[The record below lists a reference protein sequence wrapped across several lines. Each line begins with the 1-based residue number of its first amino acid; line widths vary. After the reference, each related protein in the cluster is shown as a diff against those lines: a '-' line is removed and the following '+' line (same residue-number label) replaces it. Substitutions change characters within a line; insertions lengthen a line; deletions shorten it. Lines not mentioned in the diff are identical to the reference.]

1 MQPVRQPIKAPTLE
15 PEATSDIEQ
24 MSEEEFDLEPEATV
38 EQSPSLTRT
47 ILNAISEEVESELED
62 STPVSDETP
71 DFSEIVKT
79 SRGPPGG
86 GRLIRDA
93 TPAKPASGPPT
104 RGPPGLAKTQV
115 EEAKKDTLTP
125 IQRPVLQPAV
135 RSVLTPV
142 RAPVNQESP
151 DDERTVLK
159 PVTRAVLKPI
169 STPIS
174 DEEE

>member
-1 MQPVRQPIKAPTLE
+1 M
-15 PEATSDIEQ
+15 
-24 MSEEEFDLEPEATV
+24 EPEATV

-47 ILNAISEEVESELED
+47 ILNAISEEVESEAED
-62 STPVSDETP
+62 STPVSDKTP

-93 TPAKPASGPPT
+93 APAKPASGPPT
-104 RGPPGLAKTQV
+104 RGPPSLAKTQI
-115 EEAKKDTLTP
+115 EETKQDTLTP
-125 IQRPVLQPAV
+125 IQRPVLQPVV

-142 RAPVNQESP
+142 RSSVDQEST
-151 DDERTVLK
+151 DDKRTVLK
-159 PVTRAVLKPI
+159 PITRAVLKPI
-169 STPIS
+169 STPIL